1 MQLTVTIDDGRG
13 LLVLQDDGIGLPDA
27 DALRS
32 AHGIGD
38 VLMRGFADQV
48 AGTLRVDAA
57 PGGGTRI
64 SLDFQLEEPLDRLD
78 ESSKEAPATGG

>member
-1 MQLTVTIDDGRG
+1 MTIANGRG
-13 LLVLQDDGIGLPDA
+13 LLVLQDDGVGLPDA

-48 AGTLRVDAA
+48 AGTLQVDTA

-64 SLDFQLEEPLDRLD
+64 TLDFQLEEPLERLD
-78 ESSKEAPATGG
+78 ESSEDSSANDT